1 MYGTIRQAIIDKINS
16 NAITKIEVAYR
27 TDRSEID
34 GYPCALVFP
43 TENQSDYHQTGSGS
57 NKETY
62 FFTIRILYPFTEGQE
77 EADIAL
83 EEALDELIVA
93 FRSRNVLGSAADWV
107 EPVPGKW
114 GYQTRGDGQFRV
126 GEVNIKVVKYVE

>member
-1 MYGTIRQAIIDKINS
+1 MYGTIRQSIIDLLNGES
-16 NAITKIEVAYR
+16 ITKIEKAYR
-27 TDRSEID
+27 TDRSEIE
-34 GYPCALVFP
+34 GYPAALVFP
-43 TENQSDYHQTGSGS
+43 TENQSDYHETGSGS

-62 FFTIRILYPFTEGQE
+62 IFTIRILYPFTEGQE

-83 EEALDELIVA
+83 EESLDELIVK
-93 FRSRNVLGSAADWV
+93 FRERNVLGSAADWV

-126 GEVNIKVVKYVE
+126 AEMNIKVVKYVG